1 VSTDRETSRR
11 AWLVVVSLFFTL
23 FFIFGSGYNTAGVFF
38 TPVIKSFGW
47 SRARMSTLQTALAL
61 AAGVSIPLIGWL
73 LDRVEARLMMAAG
86 AAMAGCGF
94 ITASLAHSYPV
105 MIAAYL
111 LIGLGIGAATLLP
124 CSMVIAN
131 WFGARRGLAMGLA
144 MSGTSAGGMVMTL
157 VSDRAI
163 RLAGWRFGYLLLAA
177 PAFVIVIPMVLLLV
191 RTRPPAIA
199 RVTFAEAAS
208 ALPGLEVGEA
218 VAGRSFWLMAL
229 GVLCFS
235 FSVSGT
241 NLHAVPYL
249 IGIGYAPARAA
260 LVLSLVL
267 ACGAMGKLLIGWI
280 ADRIGGRL
288 ALAATLFGMALGI
301 AMLTGA
307 RDRLPLVGFVAVF
320 GLTVGAPLA
329 LIPLVAADSLGLK
342 RFGTLYGLVG
352 VFHTLGA
359 AVGPVIAGRIF
370 DVTGSYAFAFETFVV
385 LLLLGSAAVMGCVPL
400 PAAEP
405 ASAAVAARVQV

>member
-1 VSTDRETSRR
+1 
-11 AWLVVVSLFFTL
+11 
-23 FFIFGSGYNTAGVFF
+23 
-38 TPVIKSFGW
+38 
-47 SRARMSTLQTALAL
+47 
-61 AAGVSIPLIGWL
+61 
-73 LDRVEARLMMAAG
+73 
-86 AAMAGCGF
+86 
-94 ITASLAHSYPV
+94 
-105 MIAAYL
+105 
-111 LIGLGIGAATLLP
+111 
-124 CSMVIAN
+124 
-131 WFGARRGLAMGLA
+131 
-144 MSGTSAGGMVMTL
+144 
-157 VSDRAI
+157 
-163 RLAGWRFGYLLLAA
+163 
-177 PAFVIVIPMVLLLV
+177 
-191 RTRPPAIA
+191 
-199 RVTFAEAAS
+199 
-208 ALPGLEVGEA
+208 
-218 VAGRSFWLMAL
+218 
-229 GVLCFS
+229 VLCFS

>member
-1 VSTDRETSRR
+1 MNTDAERSRR
-11 AWLVVVSLFFTL
+11 AWLVVASLFFTL

-38 TPVIKSFGW
+38 TPVIKTFGW

-73 LDRVEARLMMAAG
+73 LDRIEARITMAAG

-144 MSGTSAGGMVMTL
+144 MAGTSAGGMVMTL

-163 RLAGWRFGYLLLAA
+163 RFAGWRFGYLVLAA
-177 PAFVIVIPMVLLLV
+177 PAFVIVIPLVLLLV
-191 RTRPPAIA
+191 RTRPE
-199 RVTFAEAAS
+199 RGEGLTVAEAAG
-208 ALPGLEVGEA
+208 ALAGLEVGEA

-229 GVLCFS
+229 SVLCFS

-249 IGIGYAPARAA
+249 IGIGYPPARAA
-260 LVLSLVL
+260 VVLSLVL
-267 ACGAMGKLLIGWI
+267 AFGAMGKLLIGWT
-280 ADRIGGRL
+280 ADRIGGRA

-301 AMLTGA
+301 ALLIGA
-307 RDRLPLVGFVAVF
+307 RNRLYLAGFFAVF

-329 LIPLVAADSLGLK
+329 LIPLVAAESLGLR
-342 RFGTLYGLVG
+342 RFGTLYGLIG

-359 AVGPVIAGRIF
+359 AVGPVVAGRIF
-370 DVTGSYAFAFETFVV
+370 DVTGTYLFAFETFVA
-385 LLLLGSAAVMGCVPL
+385 LLLIGSAAILGCIPL
-400 PAAEP
+400 PAEE
-405 ASAAVAARVQV
+405 STAAPVAARA

>member
-1 VSTDRETSRR
+1 MNTAAHRSRR

-38 TPVIKSFGW
+38 TPVIRTFGW
-47 SRARMSTLQTALAL
+47 SRARMSTLQTALAV

-73 LDRVEARLMMAAG
+73 LDRIEARITMAAG

-124 CSMVIAN
+124 CSMVVAN

-144 MSGTSAGGMVMTL
+144 MAGTSAGGMVMTL

-163 RLAGWRFGYLLLAA
+163 RFAGWRFGYLVLAV
-177 PAFVIVIPMVLLLV
+177 PAFVIVIPLVLLLV
-191 RTRPPAIA
+191 RTRPERGEGLTVADSA
-199 RVTFAEAAS
+199 R
-208 ALPGLEVGEA
+208 ALAGLEVGEA

-260 LVLSLVL
+260 VVLSLGL
-267 ACGAMGKLLIGWI
+267 AFGALGKLLIGWT
-280 ADRIGGRL
+280 ADRVGGRT

-301 AMLTGA
+301 SLLIGA
-307 RDRLPLVGFVAVF
+307 RHRVYLAGFVAVF

-329 LIPLVAADSLGLK
+329 LIPLVAAESLGLK
-342 RFGTLYGLVG
+342 RFGTLYGLIG

-359 AVGPVIAGRIF
+359 AVGPVAAGRIF
-370 DVTGSYAFAFETFVV
+370 DVKGSYLFAFESFIA
-385 LLLLGSAAVMGCVPL
+385 LLLIGSAAILGCIPL
-400 PAAEP
+400 PAQE
-405 ASAAVAARVQV
+405 SAAAPVAAQA

>member
-1 VSTDRETSRR
+1 MNTDAEKSRR
-11 AWLVVVSLFFTL
+11 AWLVVASLFFIL
-23 FFIFGSGYNTAGVFF
+23 FFILGSGYTTAGVFF
-38 TPVIKSFGW
+38 TPVIKTFGW

-73 LDRVEARLMMAAG
+73 LDRIEARITMAAG

-94 ITASLAHSYPV
+94 IAASLAHSYPV

-144 MSGTSAGGMVMTL
+144 MAGTSAGGMVMTL

-163 RLAGWRFGYLLLAA
+163 RFAGWRFGYLVLAA
-177 PAFVIVIPMVLLLV
+177 PAFVIVIPLVLLLV
-191 RTRPPAIA
+191 RTRPE
-199 RVTFAEAAS
+199 RGEGLTGAEAAG
-208 ALPGLEVGEA
+208 ALAGLEVGEA

-260 LVLSLVL
+260 VVLSSVL
-267 ACGAMGKLLIGWI
+267 AFRGLGKLVIGAI
-280 ADRIGGRL
+280 ASRIGGE
-288 ALAATLFGMALGI
+288 
-301 AMLTGA
+301 
-307 RDRLPLVGFVAVF
+307 
-320 GLTVGAPLA
+320 
-329 LIPLVAADSLGLK
+329 
-342 RFGTLYGLVG
+342 
-352 VFHTLGA
+352 H
-359 AVGPVIAGRIF
+359 
-370 DVTGSYAFAFETFVV
+370 
-385 LLLLGSAAVMGCVPL
+385 
-400 PAAEP
+400 
-405 ASAAVAARVQV
+405 